1 MTDLKQVLTRRQQM
15 SDSSKQDKKNQ
26 GAIKEAKETEP
37 TRALSPFEEMDRMVE
52 NFFSRGW
59 MPPLHW
65 PHSLLGEWEAPLERK
80 VLPRVD
86 VINRDHELV
95 LHAQVPGVKKEDLDV
110 SVTENTVTIKGTTSH
125 EKKEEKGDYYRREC
139 SHGSFSRTIALP
151 DNADTANVKA
161 AFNNGMLELIIPKTE
176 KTERRNITID

>member
-1 MTDLKQVLTRRQQM
+1 M

-80 VLPRVD
+80 VLPLVD

-125 EKKEEKGDYYRREC
+125 EKKEEKG
-139 SHGSFSRTIALP
+139 TITA
-151 DNADTANVKA
+151 ANVRTARSA
-161 AFNNGMLELIIPKTE
+161 ARSPCLTMPIPPTS
-176 KTERRNITID
+176 RRHSITACWS